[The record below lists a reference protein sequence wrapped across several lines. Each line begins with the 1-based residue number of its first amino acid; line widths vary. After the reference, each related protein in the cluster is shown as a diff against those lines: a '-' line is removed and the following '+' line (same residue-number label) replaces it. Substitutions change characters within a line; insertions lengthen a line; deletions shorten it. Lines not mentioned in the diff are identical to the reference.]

1 MTIQNIINEI
11 TRANDGRIALTAR
24 STADPIIVEALRRL
38 AEACGMTGMQASEA
52 RPTELMSIYNVAV
65 RDASH
70 APAVAARV
78 LQSIGK
84 RRPDLMPDA
93 RTVVPATGPAIAV
106 PSPVDLTPLQ
116 RDIDALRKALAAQEA
131 ELQALRD
138 KAPTRLEIVQPDKPP
153 VTVDGAHPMLP
164 DILTILTSGDN
175 VWLYGPAGSGKT
187 TLGEHAAKALGLP
200 FYAVSSVQDTAELTG
215 FKSLTTGEYIET
227 AFRRCFQF
235 GGVFL
240 FDEIDN
246 SKTPAIT
253 AFNMALAQGYFAFP
267 DGIIVKHKD
276 CHLMAGAN
284 TTGNGSNA
292 KYQRNKMDGAA
303 LDRFAFIPIDY
314 DEAMEMRAAPNK
326 DWCALVQKIR
336 AICIDEGIDAI
347 ISPRATFAGGRAV
360 NAGMPIDRV
369 LQYRIFK
376 GMPETSVNTIKGLI

>member
-1 MTIQNIINEI
+1 VTIETIINEI
-11 TRANDGRIALTAR
+11 TRANNGRIALTAR

-70 APAVAARV
+70 APAVASRV

-84 RRPDLMPDA
+84 RRPDLMSDIA
-93 RTVVPATGPAIAV
+93 VVVPATGPAVAV

-116 RDIDALRKALAAQEA
+116 RDIEALRKAIALQEA

-138 KAPTRLEIVQPDKPP
+138 KAPTRLEIAQPGKAP
-153 VTVDGAHPMLP
+153 VTVDGAHPMLA

-175 VWLYGPAGSGKT
+175 VYCYGPAGSGKT
-187 TLGEHAAKALGLP
+187 TLGEHVAKALGLS
-200 FYAVSSVQDTAELTG
+200 FYACSSVQDTSELTG
-215 FKSLTTGEYIET
+215 FISPITAEYVTT
-227 AFRRCFQF
+227 AFRRAFEF

-246 SKTPAIT
+246 SKAAAVT

-267 DGIIVKHKD
+267 DGIIIKHAD

-284 TTGNGSNA
+284 TTGQGTTA
-292 KYQRNKMDGAA
+292 KYQRTKLDGAA
-303 LDRFAFIPIDY
+303 LDRFAFVPVDY

-326 DWCALVQKIR
+326 DWCALVQRIR
-336 AICIDEGIDAI
+336 AICSDEGIDAI
-347 ISPRATFAGGRAV
+347 ISPRATFAGGRAI

-369 LQYRIFK
+369 LQYRVFK
-376 GMPETSVNTIKGLI
+376 GMTETQVNTIRSLI